1 MSFTMPKN
9 VYCTFEKNCLGVEC
23 CVGLELS
30 FLTKTY
36 KIWVN
41 IDPCSSPIKL
51 SMGVGMNSYQFELN
65 SNGSDSEFVK
75 IVFQKALSKKKYCC
89 QICFTFPDNC
99 LNKQRTDMDAYFL
112 CIFVFLSASGV
123 EGEIIVNSTSDTSLG
138 GISVMLK

>member
-75 IVFQKALSKKKYCC
+75 IVF
-89 QICFTFPDNC
+89 PDNAFHY
-99 LNKQRTDMDAYFL
+99 LKKNTAVK
-112 CIFVFLSASGV
+112 FVLPFQ
-123 EGEIIVNSTSDTSLG
+123 IIA
-138 GISVMLK
+138 

>member
-51 SMGVGMNSYQFELN
+51 GMGVGMNSYQFELK

-75 IVFQKALSKKKYCC
+75 NVFLDNAFHYLKKFCC

-112 CIFVFLSASGV
+112 CICVFVCFRC
-123 EGEIIVNSTSDTSLG
+123 
-138 GISVMLK
+138 

>member
-36 KIWVN
+36 KIWTN

-51 SMGVGMNSYQFELN
+51 SMGVGMNSYQFELK

-75 IVFQKALSKKKYCC
+75 
-89 QICFTFPDNC
+89 N
-99 LNKQRTDMDAYFL
+99 
-112 CIFVFLSASGV
+112 VFLDNAFHYLKK
-123 EGEIIVNSTSDTSLG
+123 ILLSDLFYLSR
-138 GISVMLK
+138 